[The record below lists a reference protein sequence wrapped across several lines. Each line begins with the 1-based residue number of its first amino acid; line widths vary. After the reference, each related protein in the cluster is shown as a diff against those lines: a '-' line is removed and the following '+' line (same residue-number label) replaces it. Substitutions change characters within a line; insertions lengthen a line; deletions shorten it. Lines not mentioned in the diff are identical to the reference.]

1 MSRSDGGGSPASKD
15 SGQVQRALA
24 DLDGESDASSVA
36 SVRGLV
42 AGWVITSDHEM
53 VKKCCLNHW
62 CVRFASSFTFIFPSL
77 SGPGDGRCRP
87 NLGSLSEVY
96 LGLFATGQWCSMDPS
111 CLNTW
116 ALPGQTEVQVTQL
129 HLLGEAP
136 LLGPQ
141 SLPLWLQRIFWGSIC
156 FEILL
161 TSHLRPCNHPCGQ
174 SPWMLLWPWF
184 DGAEQH
190 QPNAFKNCLT
200 RSGITYSAASSAST
214 VTEAIIMNFQCLD
227 WWACGLQQLL
237 GCMFH
242 QRVWGLG
249 WPNAVAC
256 AASYSIRVCWHAHED
271 MLTRRRP
278 LLEGYAHAL
287 RPLSA
292 SQLVAFVVLASFFSL
307 CQATDLFSAFVL
319 DLFAALRLVHLLP
332 LQLLGLPNPILAKVH
347 DAGRYH
353 TLAIKVSPSGWMLQW
368 LSGRELNSQSTHLAA
383 GASGWLKLW
392 PPICCT
398 PGSTS

>member
-1 MSRSDGGGSPASKD
+1 M
-15 SGQVQRALA
+15 
-24 DLDGESDASSVA
+24 
-36 SVRGLV
+36 
-42 AGWVITSDHEM
+42 I
-53 VKKCCLNHW
+53 KKCCLNHW

-96 LGLFATGQWCSMDPS
+96 LGLFSNGSNSMVLDGPKLSQHLSPARSDGGSSDSASSAGGGSFAWTTVFTTVIAT
-111 CLNTW
+111 NF
-116 ALPGQTEVQVTQL
+116 
-129 HLLGEAP
+129 LGV
-136 LLGPQ
+136 
-141 SLPLWLQRIFWGSIC
+141 SSIC

-174 SPWMLLWPWF
+174 SPCMLLWPWF
-184 DGAEQH
+184 HGAKQH

-227 WWACGLQQLL
+227 WWACGVQQLL
-237 GCMFH
+237 RCMFH

-256 AASYSIRVCWHAHED
+256 AASCSIRVCWHAHED

-307 CQATDLFSAFVL
+307 CQATCFLLLCLICSPPCAWCTCFPYNCWDYPILYL
-319 DLFAALRLVHLLP
+319 LRFMTRGDITHLLSKFP
-332 LQLLGLPNPILAKVH
+332 HQ
-347 DAGRYH
+347 AGCC
-353 TLAIKVSPSGWMLQW
+353 SG
-368 LSGRELNSQSTHLAA
+368 SVAVN
-383 GASGWLKLW
+383 
-392 PPICCT
+392 
-398 PGSTS
+398 

>member
-1 MSRSDGGGSPASKD
+1 MAVVPLHQRIQGRCSEHWQIWMENLTPQASQACGAWLLD
-15 SGQVQRALA
+15 EWSQVITRWSKNTAWIIDVCDLHHHSHSFFHHFQGLEMEGAGRILA
-24 DLDGESDASSVA
+24 A
-36 SVRGLV
+36 SVKSTW
-42 AGWVITSDHEM
+42 A
-53 VKKCCLNHW
+53 CLQRVNGARW
-62 CVRFASSFTFIFPSL
+62 T
-77 SGPGDGRCRP
+77 
-87 NLGSLSEVY
+87 
-96 LGLFATGQWCSMDPS
+96 S

-227 WWACGLQQLL
+227 WWACGVQQLL
-237 GCMFH
+237 RCMFH